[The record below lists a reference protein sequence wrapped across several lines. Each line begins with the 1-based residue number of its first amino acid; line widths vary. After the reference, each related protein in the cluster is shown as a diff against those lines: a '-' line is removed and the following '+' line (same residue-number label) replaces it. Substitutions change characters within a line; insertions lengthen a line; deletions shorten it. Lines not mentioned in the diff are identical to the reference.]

1 MSVEYCTRKGR
12 TLSRIVEVFEEGK
25 LPMIREGLI
34 ISAIVC
40 TQVMLAGCGAGPSP
54 QPNTQATAKRPTQQ
68 QATTKTAPSEKSPEQ
83 QPAADRQVDSE
94 AEAEPE
100 SSNDPFRLVRT
111 PKDIVT
117 AGDTSFVFNF
127 NASEVG
133 SKADARCQARAA
145 GDMQKKAA
153 CLSRRRDQ
161 FGTKILRFVNK
172 GSDEREDWWY
182 VTYDRRGSQLVAL
195 HKLKFEFGEQ
205 TDKTINILP
214 QGKDKGLAPMSPVPR
229 KVVISVPN
237 EYSIELVD
245 PVHGTLVYEA
255 KIGIIGT

>member
-1 MSVEYCTRKGR
+1 MVLER
-12 TLSRIVEVFEEGK
+12 
-25 LPMIREGLI
+25 LI

-40 TQVMLAGCGAGPSP
+40 GQVLLVGCGAGPSP
-54 QPNTQATAKRPTQQ
+54 KANTQATAKQPAQQ

-127 NASEVG
+127 KASEVG
-133 SKADARCQARAA
+133 SKADAQCQAEAA

-153 CLSRRRDQ
+153 CVSKRRDK
-161 FGTKILRFVNK
+161 FGTTSAVAVSRAEWPTSPGMVMAGAVEIYFTRQYGTGFEVPL
-172 GSDEREDWWY
+172 GEDVSANQMFEY
-182 VTYDRRGSQLVAL
+182 VAL
-195 HKLKFEFGEQ
+195 LVMAAEEATLVQIDIDGNGSADVTQMLNQGESYLVNGGIQ
-205 TDKTINILP
+205 TGATVAAS
-214 QGKDKGLAPMSPVPR
+214 APVSFLR
-229 KVVISVPN
+229 SISVM
-237 EYSIELVD
+237 
-245 PVHGTLVYEA
+245 
-255 KIGIIGT
+255 